1 MRLSSR
7 FAALAGAALTVAALV
22 GSTPASAGA
31 VPDQAGDGGHNAH
44 GQWQRASE
52 YLNLHQCVYFPLVPA
67 GAQRFT
73 TLVPSR
79 DGRFATGTNISTT
92 QDPQGQP
99 SCGPG
104 NGNFELSLAESKVLG
119 VDLTAGRYLN
129 LHQCVYYNSFTRDH
143 FTVVVPID
151 TDFSAG
157 TNVSNTPDTAPSC
170 ADGNGIFQLIPLLSG
185 VKALDQ
191 NAGRY
196 VNLQQCVYYS
206 DSHADHFTTVVPSR
220 DGRFATGTN
229 ISNTPNSTPSC
240 GRGDGNFLPIPVL
253 SGVKALPLT

>member
-79 DGRFATGTNISTT
+79 DGRFATGTNIS
-92 QDPQGQP
+92 
-99 SCGPG
+99 
-104 NGNFELSLAESKVLG
+104 
-119 VDLTAGRYLN
+119 
-129 LHQCVYYNSFTRDH
+129 
-143 FTVVVPID
+143 
-151 TDFSAG
+151 
-157 TNVSNTPDTAPSC
+157 
-170 ADGNGIFQLIPLLSG
+170 
-185 VKALDQ
+185 
-191 NAGRY
+191 
-196 VNLQQCVYYS
+196 
-206 DSHADHFTTVVPSR
+206 
-220 DGRFATGTN
+220 
-229 ISNTPNSTPSC
+229 NTPNSTPSC